1 MKLLTHHY
9 NNKVPSGN
17 GIGIGQEDKEEFFSK
32 NVMTDRRE
40 HDFSLYTFLFLLIY
54 LFLYFLIYIVK
65 TFMYTL
71 KKGIF

>member
-17 GIGIGQEDKEEFFSK
+17 GIGTGQEDKEECSSK

-40 HDFSLYTFLFLLIY
+40 HGFSLCTFLFLLTY